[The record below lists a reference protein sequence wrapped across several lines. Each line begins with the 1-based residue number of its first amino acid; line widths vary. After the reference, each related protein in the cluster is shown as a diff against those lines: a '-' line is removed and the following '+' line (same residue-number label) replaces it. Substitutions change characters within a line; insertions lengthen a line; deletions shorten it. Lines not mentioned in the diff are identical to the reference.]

1 MRKSPI
7 VQPQL
12 SKCNKRIKVAH
23 RIDSNERFSSFET
36 RPRSEVDREEFS
48 DFDTP
53 RTEENVQFKD
63 RTSSKNERSFALSKE
78 LPLKCQYSSSSL

>member
-7 VQPQL
+7 VQPQTT
-12 SKCNKRIKVAH
+12 KYNKRTKVAH

-36 RPRSEVDREEFS
+36 PPRSEADREEFS

-53 RTEENVQFKD
+53 RTEEKVQFKD
-63 RTSSKNERSFALSKE
+63 RTSGKKERSFVLSKE
-78 LPLKCQYSSSSL
+78 LPLKC